1 MRPFRALAVITA
13 LVATV
18 AGYVPDGAL
27 AGATI
32 PASQVSIGLATV
44 AGGFTRPTYVTSS
57 RDDLFRL
64 FVVEQGGLVKVV
76 KGSTVQS
83 TPYLDL
89 TSEIATSG
97 NEQGL
102 LSIAF
107 HPAFQTHPYV
117 FVAYT
122 RKSDG
127 ALVVS
132 RFNVGSYKNSTVP
145 LSAERIVL
153 VAPHPKYANHNGG
166 QLQFGPVDHDLYIG
180 TGDGGGGG
188 DPFRNSE
195 NFSSLLG
202 KVLRIDV
209 DHACGGLRY
218 CIPSTNPFAK
228 STSSTVR
235 KEIYDYG
242 LRNPWRFSFDRG
254 DGTLWIGDVGQD
266 TWEEI
271 DHSAAAG
278 GRDFGWSCKE
288 AYMTYNSNA
297 CTINGHARSWVHPT
311 ADYNHGSNDSIGCAV
326 IGGYVYR
333 GPTYSWA
340 DGLYVYTDYCTATIW
355 AIGRDASGVYSA
367 AVVGHGTGNPTGFGE
382 SEGADMYLVNQDGN
396 LYRVTFTKK

>member
-1 MRPFRALAVITA
+1 MRRFRALAVVTA

-18 AGYVPDGAL
+18 VGYAPAGAL

-32 PASQVSIGLATV
+32 PASQVTIGLATV
-44 AGGFTRPTYVTSS
+44 VGGFTKPTYVTSS
-57 RDDLFRL
+57 RDQLYRL

-76 KGSTVQS
+76 KGTTVQS
-83 TPYLDL
+83 TPYLNL
-89 TSEIATSG
+89 TSRITTSG
-97 NEQGL
+97 TEQGL
-102 LSIAF
+102 LSIVF
-107 HPAFQTHPYV
+107 HRDFVRYPYV
-117 FVAYT
+117 YAAYT

-132 RFNVGSYKNSTVP
+132 RFTASSYKASSV
-145 LSAERIVL
+145 SAATERIIL
-153 VAPHPKYANHNGG
+153 VAPHPRYPNHNGG
-166 QLQFGPVDHDLYIG
+166 QLQFGPADHDLYIS

-188 DPFRNSE
+188 DPFRNAE

-202 KVLRIDV
+202 KILRIDV
-209 DHACGGLRY
+209 DHLCGGKPY

-228 STSSTVR
+228 STSTTVR

-242 LRNPWRFSFDRG
+242 LRNPWRYSFDRG

-297 CTINGHARSWVHPT
+297 CTINGHARSWVHPV

-333 GPTYSWA
+333 GPTYAFA

-355 AIGRDASGVYSA
+355 AIGHDASGVSTS
-367 AVVGHGTGNPTGFGE
+367 AVVGHGSGNPTGFGE

-396 LYRVTFTKK
+396 LYRVTFTKH